1 MTHVRRTLKKRP
13 EDRTENDIK
22 LLYLWLMNQEKL
34 SSLFTT
40 MSEISAKKLCKE
52 MEFRHLK
59 GGEVV
64 VNQGEKGNT
73 CFVSF
78 SLCVFVHMLLA
89 WICIKRLLCCMA
101 LFLDS

>member
-1 MTHVRRTLKKRP
+1 MRSWRLLFCICAHV
-13 EDRTENDIK
+13 K
-22 LLYLWLMNQEKL
+22 LLYTWLMNQEKL

-73 CFVSF
+73 CFVSLLPLRV
-78 SLCVFVHMLLA
+78 LCVVACVCVLGT
-89 WICIKRLLCCMA
+89 CSRLLDSRASHYRA
-101 LFLDS
+101 LL

>member
-1 MTHVRRTLKKRP
+1 
-13 EDRTENDIK
+13 
-22 LLYLWLMNQEKL
+22 MNQEKL

-73 CFVSF
+73 CFVRPPL
-78 SLCVFVHMLLA
+78 SLYMC
-89 WICIKRLLCCMA
+89 
-101 LFLDS
+101 

>member
-1 MTHVRRTLKKRP
+1 MSKRGNGEP
-13 EDRTENDIK
+13 SLTTAFFAHIK
-22 LLYLWLMNQEKL
+22 LLYTWLMNQEKL

-73 CFVSF
+73 CFVSSPTAHAACAACV
-78 SLCVFVHMLLA
+78 SLTLVSAGL
-89 WICIKRLLCCMA
+89 
-101 LFLDS
+101 S